1 MLLHIFMPSVNETR
15 NPRSSSYVKRMY
27 RCFTDSIHEP
37 QQKAT
42 WRARCSATMSWESWS
57 PTSWRIQRSGF

>member
-1 MLLHIFMPSVNETR
+1 MNKAYLEITMKVPAKDRVMAGAVYSKYKDPFLTTIPGAE

-42 WRARCSATMSWESWS
+42 
-57 PTSWRIQRSGF
+57 